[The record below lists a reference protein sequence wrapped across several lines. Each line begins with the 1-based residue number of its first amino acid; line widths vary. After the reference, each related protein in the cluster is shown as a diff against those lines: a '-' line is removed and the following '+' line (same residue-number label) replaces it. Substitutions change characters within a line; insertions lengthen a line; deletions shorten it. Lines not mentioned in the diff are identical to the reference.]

1 MNLEISSD
9 PTHNQEKDFILSNLD
24 ELRKQNP
31 LRVITGQVNINSIR
45 KHLNLII
52 SETKIDKIFY
62 RRTTLH

>member
-1 MNLEISSD
+1 MNLEVSSD
-9 PTHNQEKDFILSNLD
+9 PTHNQEKDFTLSNLH

-52 SETKIDKIFY
+52 SETKIEKTFY